1 MAEDFYSLLGVSRG
15 APADEIKRAY
25 RKRARELHPDA
36 NPGNAEA
43 EAKFKE
49 VSRAYEVLSDPE
61 KKARYDQFGEA
72 GVGGAGGAGD
82 PFGMGGFGDIFDAFF
97 GGGSPFGGGAQRG
110 PGGPPR
116 GQDVETVADITFEQS
131 VFGVQTDVRVK
142 TAVACDDCAGSGARS
157 GTKPSV
163 CGDCGGSGQV
173 RRVRQSMLGQMVTMN
188 VCGRCSGM
196 GQMIDSPCNMCRGDG
211 RVIKETTYTVDIP
224 AGIATG
230 QTLRLGGKG
239 AVGIRGGM
247 AGDLYVHVRVADH
260 HTYHREDEDLVTDV
274 VISIAQAALGT
285 ELTLTTLDG
294 DEVLVVPPGTQFG
307 REFVLKGR
315 GVPRLSQG
323 GRSRGRGDLR
333 ARVVVEVPTKLSDD
347 ERDLLRKL
355 AEARGEHVAESEG
368 GLFSKIKSAFS

>member
-15 APADEIKRAY
+15 ASADEIKRAY

-72 GVGGAGGAGD
+72 GVGGGGAAGD

-116 GQDVETVADITFEQS
+116 GQDVETVADITFEQA
-131 VFGVQTDVRVK
+131 VFGTPTEVRAR
-142 TAVACDDCAGSGARS
+142 TAVVCDDCGGSGARS
-157 GTKPSV
+157 GTKPTV
-163 CGDCGGSGQV
+163 CGDCKGSGQV
-173 RRVRQSMLGQMVTMN
+173 RRVRQSVLGQMVTMN

-196 GQMIDSPCNMCRGDG
+196 GQMVESPCTSCRGDG
-211 RVIKETTYTVDIP
+211 RVAKEMTYTVEIP

-230 QTLRLGGKG
+230 QTLRLSGKG
-239 AVGIRGGM
+239 AVGIRGGA

-260 HTYHREDEDLVTDV
+260 DTYHREDDDLVTDV

-285 ELTLTTLDG
+285 ELTLSTLDG
-294 DEVLVVPPGTQFG
+294 DEVLVIPPGTQFG

-323 GRSRGRGDLR
+323 SRSRGRGDLR
-333 ARVVVEVPTKLSDD
+333 ARIVVEVPTKLSDD
-347 ERDLLRKL
+347 ERQLLRTL
-355 AEARGEHVAESEG
+355 AQSRGEHVAESDG